1 MRRIAALAACLLASA
16 TALAVPPDRA
26 DLAAAYVRIDRLA
39 QRLPKTPENRVALN
53 KGFDG
58 LTDEFFGGLF
68 NRALTALA
76 NLEADVLGLKPEAR
90 EELLYLVGHRFALTP
105 RVITAGAEAETIL
118 KLSAIKLDGMAEGV
132 QPVGAVFLAG
142 PVRVEVPYQR
152 EVSVSLPAKMHEG
165 PIDLFL
171 MFEHLG
177 DIPVGKAYSLKDGL
191 EARSAAIATRIAA
204 LEKAGTADASSLA
217 SLKARAAL
225 LSQDAN
231 RAQSASFLAD
241 IPALATAVE
250 QELADAEAGKRPYAK
265 RGEIWRVYR
274 ALGIDLPT
282 RQYCPE
288 GDGPFPLVVA
298 FHGAGGDENMFFDG
312 YGDGTLAKLAF
323 ERKFALVSP
332 PTIPFSISPRLFDR
346 FVDEVARD
354 MPIDRSRV
362 LLVGHS
368 MGAMAASRL
377 AVGSAPLVAGAA
389 CIAGFSDGGRDRVAA
404 PRAVYLA
411 ELDPIFA
418 AERMRAS
425 VENARGRGL
434 DIEVSEIKDE
444 GHTLVVD
451 QVLPAAIDW
460 LLARPART
468 TATVKPTAS
477 TPSTSPMKTDG
488 PAPADSDSKP
498 SAGPRK

>member
-1 MRRIAALAACLLASA
+1 MRRIAAVAACLFATA

-39 QRLPKTPENRVALN
+39 QRLPRTPENRVALN

-76 NLEADVLGLKPEAR
+76 NLEADVLGLAPEAR
-90 EELLYLVGHRFALTP
+90 EELLYLVGHRFMLTP
-105 RVITAGAEAETIL
+105 RVITAGVDAETIIRM
-118 KLSAIKLDGMAEGV
+118 SAVQLDGMAEGS
-132 QPVGAVFLAG
+132 QPVSAVFLAG
-142 PVRVEVPYQR
+142 PVRLEVPYQR
-152 EVSVSLPAKMHEG
+152 ELSVSLPAKMHEG

-171 MFEHLG
+171 MFERLG
-177 DIPVGKAYSLKDGL
+177 DIPVGKTYALNTGL
-191 EARSAAIATRIAA
+191 DERSAAISTRLAA
-204 LEKAGTADASSLA
+204 LEKSGTLDASSMA
-217 SLKARAAL
+217 SLRARAAL
-225 LSQDAN
+225 LTQDAN

-241 IPALATAVE
+241 IPALAGAVE
-250 QELADAEAGKRPYAK
+250 RELSDAEAGRRPYAR

-298 FHGAGGDENMFFDG
+298 LHGAGGDENMFFDG
-312 YGDGTLAKLAF
+312 YGDGALAKLAY

-332 PTIPFSISPRLFDR
+332 PTIPFSISPKLLER
-346 FVDEVARD
+346 FLDEVARD
-354 MPIDRSRV
+354 LPVDRSRV

-377 AVGSAPLVAGAA
+377 AVGSETLVAGAA
-389 CIAGFSDGGRDRVAA
+389 CIAGFSDGARDRAAA

-418 AERMRAS
+418 ADRMRAS
-425 VENARGRGL
+425 VDAAKERGL
-434 DIEVSEIKDE
+434 SIEVSEIKDE

-451 QVLPAAIDW
+451 QVLPAAVDW

-468 TATVKPTAS
+468 TATAKPTAS

-488 PAPADSDSKP
+488 PAPAPSESKP

>member
-1 MRRIAALAACLLASA
+1 MKRSIAAFALFVGASA
-16 TALAVPPDRA
+16 AWAVPPDRA

-58 LTDEFFGGLF
+58 LTDEFFGGLY
-68 NRALTALA
+68 NRALTSLA
-76 NLEADVLGLKPEAR
+76 GLEADVLKLPPESR
-90 EELLYLVGHRFALTP
+90 DELLYLVGHRFAVTP
-105 RVITAGAEAETIL
+105 RVVTAGTEAETVVRM
-118 KLSAIKLDGMAEGV
+118 SATQLDGMAEGS
-132 QPVGAVFLAG
+132 QPVQAVFLSG
-142 PVRVEVPYQR
+142 PTRVEVPYQR
-152 EVSVSLPAKMHEG
+152 ELSIALPADLREG
-165 PIDLFL
+165 PVDVFL
-171 MFEHLG
+171 MFERLG
-177 DIPVGKAYSLKDGL
+177 DIPVARAFVLKGGL
-191 EARSAAIATRIAA
+191 EARAGAIVSRIAA
-204 LEKAGTADASSLA
+204 LEVAGSVDASTLA

-241 IPALATAVE
+241 IPALAAAIE
-250 QELADAEAGKRPYAK
+250 QELTDAEAGRRPYAK
-265 RGEIWRVYR
+265 RGELWRIYR
-274 ALGIDLPT
+274 ALGMDLPT
-282 RQYCPE
+282 RQYVPE

-312 YGDGTLAKLAF
+312 YGDGTLAKLAY

-332 PTIPFSISPRLFDR
+332 PTIPFSISPKLFER
-346 FVDEVARD
+346 FLDEVARD

-362 LLVGHS
+362 MLVGHS

-377 AVGSAPLVAGAA
+377 AVGSEPLVAGAA
-389 CIAGFSDGGRDRVAA
+389 CIAGFADGARDRKAA

-418 AERMRAS
+418 ADRMRAS
-425 VENARGRGL
+425 VEGAKERGL
-434 DIEVSEIKDE
+434 AVEVTEIKDE

-451 QVLPAAIDW
+451 QVLPAAVEW
-460 LLARPART
+460 LLTRPART
-468 TATVKPTAS
+468 SATANPTAS
-477 TPSTSPMKTDG
+477 TPSTSPMNADG
-488 PAPADSDSKP
+488 PAPAPSESKP

>member
-1 MRRIAALAACLLASA
+1 MRRIAAVAACLLATA

-39 QRLPKTPENRVALN
+39 QRLPKTPENRIALN
-53 KGFDG
+53 RGFDG
-58 LTDEFFGGLF
+58 LTDEFFAGLYS
-68 NRALTALA
+68 RALTALA
-76 NLEADVLGLKPEAR
+76 NLEADVLGLAPEAR
-90 EELLYLVGHRFALTP
+90 EELLYLLGHRFVLTP
-105 RVITAGAEAETIL
+105 RVMTAGLDAETCI
-118 KLSAIKLDGMAEGV
+118 KLSAVPLDGMAEGS
-132 QPVGAVFLAG
+132 QPVAAVFLAG
-142 PVRVEVPYQR
+142 PVRLEVPFQR
-152 EVSVSLPAKMHEG
+152 ELSVSLPAKMHEG

-171 MFEHLG
+171 MFENLG
-177 DIPVGKAYSLKDGL
+177 DIPVGKTYSLHGGL
-191 EARSAAIATRIAA
+191 EGRSASIANRLAA
-204 LEKAGTADASSLA
+204 VETAGTLDASSLA

-241 IPALATAVE
+241 IPTLTAAVE
-250 QELADAEAGKRPYAK
+250 QELSDAEAGRRPYAR

-282 RQYCPE
+282 RQFCPDGE
-288 GDGPFPLVVA
+288 GPFPLVVA
-298 FHGAGGDENMFFDG
+298 LHGAGGDENMFFDG
-312 YGDGTLAKLAF
+312 YGDGTLSKLAH

-332 PTIPFSISPRLFDR
+332 PTIPFSISPKLLER
-346 FVDEVARD
+346 FLDEVARD
-354 MPIDRSRV
+354 LPVDRTRV

-389 CIAGFSDGGRDRVAA
+389 CIAGFSDGARDRSAA

-418 AERMRAS
+418 ADRMRAS
-425 VENARGRGL
+425 VEAAKERGL
-434 DIEVSEIKDE
+434 AIEVAEIKDE

-477 TPSTSPMKTDG
+477 APSTSPMNTDG
-488 PAPADSDSKP
+488 PAPAPSESNP

>member
-1 MRRIAALAACLLASA
+1 MRRIAAVAACLLATA
-16 TALAVPPDRA
+16 TAIAVPPDRA

-58 LTDEFFGGLF
+58 LTDEFFAGLF
-68 NRALTALA
+68 SRALTALA
-76 NLEADVLGLKPEAR
+76 NLETDVLGLAPQAR
-90 EELLYLVGHRFALTP
+90 EELLYLLGHRFVLTP
-105 RVITAGAEAETIL
+105 RVMTAGLDAETCIT
-118 KLSAIKLDGMAEGV
+118 LSAVPLDGMAEGS
-132 QPVGAVFLAG
+132 QPVAAVFLAG
-142 PVRVEVPYQR
+142 PVRFEVPYQR
-152 EVSVSLPAKMHEG
+152 ELSVLLPAKMHEG

-171 MFEHLG
+171 MFESLG
-177 DIPVGKAYSLKDGL
+177 DIPVGKTYSLHGGL
-191 EARSAAIATRIAA
+191 EGRSASITKRLAA
-204 LEKAGTADASSLA
+204 LETAGALDASSLA

-241 IPALATAVE
+241 IPALAAAVE
-250 QELADAEAGKRPYAK
+250 QELTEAEAGRRPYAK

-282 RQYCPE
+282 RQFCPDGE
-288 GDGPFPLVVA
+288 GPFPLVVA
-298 FHGAGGDENMFFDG
+298 LHGAGGDENMFFDG
-312 YGDGTLAKLAF
+312 YGDGTLAKLAH
-323 ERKFALVSP
+323 ERTFALVSP
-332 PTIPFSISPRLFDR
+332 PTIPFSISPKLLER
-346 FVDEVARD
+346 FLDEVARD
-354 MPIDRSRV
+354 LPIDRSRV

-377 AVGSAPLVAGAA
+377 AVGSEPLVAGAA
-389 CIAGFSDGGRDRVAA
+389 CIAGFSDGARDRSAA

-418 AERMRAS
+418 ADRMRAT
-425 VENARGRGL
+425 VEAAKERGL
-434 DIEVSEIKDE
+434 AIEVEEIEGE

-477 TPSTSPMKTDG
+477 APSTSPMNTDG
-488 PAPADSDSKP
+488 PAPAPSESKP